1 MAWEEAL
8 RWLNPFSG
16 DGAHPGRGVLPAAA
30 LRRVMD
36 RERARAER
44 SGREFS
50 LVAFGLPVAE
60 EYEGEEGETRERFVA
75 RLARILSR
83 RVRRTDAVGW
93 LDGNRLGVVLSDTAA
108 AGAHSLA
115 DETVALLAE
124 ADRRPSYT
132 VYVFPP
138 KWHVP
143 RSGGGEGGGR
153 ARGGGGS
160 ESGAAGRESDRGGGG
175 GVERGECGP
184 TDERL
189 EPLLA
194 ARIPLWKRAVDVVVA
209 GAALIV
215 LGPLIL
221 LSALLIKLF
230 SPGPALF
237 RQTRIGLGGRP
248 FELLKLRSM
257 RAGSDAGVHRQHLS
271 GLIGSDVPMEKLEGD
286 RRVFFLGNLLRRT
299 CIDELPQLVNVLR
312 GEMSLVGPRPC
323 LPYEAEEYARWH
335 SRRFDIA
342 PGMTG
347 LWQVSGKNSLT
358 FAKMVRLDIAYARTL
373 SPWLDL
379 KILLKTPLTVLA
391 GILPGRRGAK
401 GDGR

>member
-1 MAWEEAL
+1 MVWKEVL
-8 RWLNPFSG
+8 RRLNPFSRV
-16 DGAHPGRGVLPAAA
+16 GASLGRGVLSAAA

-36 RERARAER
+36 RERGRAER
-44 SGREFS
+44 TGRQFS
-50 LVAFGLPVAE
+50 LVAFDLPVAE
-60 EYEGEEGETRERFVA
+60 NGDEGGGRGRLVE
-75 RLARILSR
+75 RLAGALSR
-83 RVRRTDAVGW
+83 RVRRTDVVGW
-93 LDGNRLGVVLSDTAA
+93 LDGDRLGVVLTDTAA

-115 DETVALLAE
+115 DETAALLIE
-124 ADRRPSYT
+124 ADRRPRYT

-138 KWHVP
+138 KWRTP
-143 RSGGGEGGGR
+143 GQGSAGRCKNGGQR
-153 ARGGGGS
+153 
-160 ESGAAGRESDRGGGG
+160 GAAGAESGGS
-175 GVERGECGP
+175 GP
-184 TDERL
+184 TEERL

-194 ARIPLWKRAVDVVVA
+194 ARIPSWKRATDVVVA
-209 GAALIV
+209 GAALVI

-221 LSALLIKLF
+221 LCALLIKLF

-237 RQTRIGLGGRP
+237 RQMRIGLGGRP
-248 FELLKLRSM
+248 FELVKLRSM

-271 GLIGSDVPMEKLEGD
+271 ALIGSYVPMEKLQRD
-286 RRVFFLGNLLRRT
+286 PRVFALGNLLRRT

-347 LWQVSGKNSLT
+347 LWQVIGKNSLS
-358 FAKMVRLDIAYARTL
+358 FAKMVRLDIAYARML

-391 GILPGRRGAK
+391 GMLPGRRGAK

>member
-8 RWLNPFSG
+8 RWVNPFPG
-16 DGAHPGRGVLPAAA
+16 EGARPGRGVLPAAT

-44 SGREFS
+44 TGREFS
-50 LVAFGLPVAE
+50 LVAFDLRAARDGNKDGDE
-60 EYEGEEGETRERFVA
+60 RGTRGQRERLVA
-75 RLARILSR
+75 RVAGALSR

-108 AGAHSLA
+108 GGARSLA
-115 DETVALLAE
+115 KETAALLGE
-124 ADRRPSYT
+124 AGRPPRYT
-132 VYVFPP
+132 VYGFPP
-138 KWHVP
+138 KWRVP
-143 RSGGGEGGGR
+143 GRGGSGRGESGGGR
-153 ARGGGGS
+153 A
-160 ESGAAGRESDRGGGG
+160 AAEGEGDPGGGG
-175 GVERGECGP
+175 GVGRDEGGP

-194 ARIPLWKRAVDVVVA
+194 SRIPFWKRAVDVVVA
-209 GAALIV
+209 CAALIV

-221 LSALLIKLF
+221 VSALLIKLF

-257 RAGSDAGVHRQHLS
+257 RAGSDAGVHRRHLS
-271 GLIGSDVPMEKLEGD
+271 ALIGSDAPMEKLQRD
-286 RRVFFLGNLLRRT
+286 PRVFALGSLLRRT

-335 SRRFDIA
+335 ARRFDIA

-379 KILLKTPLTVLA
+379 TILLKTPLAVLA
-391 GILPGRRGAK
+391 GILPGRGGGK